1 MNTKTSPHKIVSLS
15 RLASLGCAAAMLTS
29 SAQAAFHLWTVRELY
44 TNLDG
49 SQQFIELFCP
59 SAGQTVVGGQVLSV
73 TDQAGTTMHTFT
85 VPANVSGSTTNR
97 AYLIATSGFAAAA
110 GAVTPDAAIPSGFL
124 FPAGGTIS
132 FFGSNSGAYTAL
144 PTNGILSRAFPGT
157 TNQTNSPQ
165 NYAGQIGQVVP
176 EPTTWALLGIGGIG
190 CCFLMRR
197 RAA

>member
-1 MNTKTSPHKIVSLS
+1 
-15 RLASLGCAAAMLTS
+15 MLTN
-29 SAQAAFHLWTVRELY
+29 SASAAFHLWTVRELF

-59 SAGQTVVGGQVLSV
+59 TGGQTQVGGQVLQV
-73 TDQAGTTMHTFT
+73 TDQAGTTTHTFT
-85 VPANVSGSTTNR
+85 VPANVSGDTTNH

-110 GAVTPDAAIPSGFL
+110 GAVPPNGTISSGFL

-132 FFGSNSGAYTAL
+132 FFGTPTSNAYTAL
-144 PTNGILSRAFPGT
+144 PTNGVLSRALPGG
-157 TNQTNSPQ
+157 TNQTNTPQ
-165 NYAGQIGQVVP
+165 NYAGQIGQVP
-176 EPTTWALLGIGGIG
+176 EPTTWALLGLGGIG